1 MRPALLKYLFIL
13 LLLPGGISHAQDIH
27 FSQFFEAP
35 LLRNPSLAGIFNGD
49 VRVQGVY
56 RDQWNSFTNA
66 YRSGS
71 FNMEYKQPVGR
82 QDDFITMGLQTVY
95 DKAGSVALT
104 TTQFLPALN
113 YHKSLNSDR
122 NMYLSLGFMGG
133 LVQKR
138 LDRSRVTTNNQ
149 YDGNG
154 YNPSLPDGEYFTD
167 FKQNYWDG
175 SVGMSFNSN
184 LSSNEDN
191 TFFIGAAYHHFN
203 RPLNSFYKDPS
214 VGLEPKWVFSSGVK
228 LAINEYSFFNLQ
240 GDYSQQAGSQ
250 EVVAGALYGHKLG
263 DFPDDPQ
270 YIIYAGAFLRW
281 RDALIPVVKIDF
293 KPLSVAI
300 SYDVNVS
307 QLKTASMGRGGVELS
322 VSYMGFL
329 DRFNTTRDA
338 VRCPRF

>member
-1 MRPALLKYLFIL
+1 MRPAMLKYLFIL
-13 LLLPGGISHAQDIH
+13 LLLRGGISYAQDIH

-49 VRVQGVY
+49 IRVQGVY

-71 FNMEYKQPVGR
+71 FNMEYKQPIGR

-104 TTQFLPALN
+104 TTQILPALN

-203 RPLNSFYKDPS
+203 RPLNSFYKDPAI
-214 VGLEPKWVFSSGVK
+214 GLEPKWVFSSGVK

-293 KPLSVAI
+293 RPMSVAI

>member
-1 MRPALLKYLFIL
+1 MRPAMLKYLFIL
-13 LLLPGGISHAQDIH
+13 LLLRGGISYAQDIH

-49 VRVQGVY
+49 IRVQGVY

-71 FNMEYKQPVGR
+71 FNMEYKQPIGR

-104 TTQFLPALN
+104 TTQILPALN

-203 RPLNSFYKDPS
+203 RPLNSFYKDPAI
-214 VGLEPKWVFSSGVK
+214 GLEPKWVFSSGVK

-250 EVVAGALYGHKLG
+250 EVAAGALYGHKLG

-293 KPLSVAI
+293 RPMSVAI